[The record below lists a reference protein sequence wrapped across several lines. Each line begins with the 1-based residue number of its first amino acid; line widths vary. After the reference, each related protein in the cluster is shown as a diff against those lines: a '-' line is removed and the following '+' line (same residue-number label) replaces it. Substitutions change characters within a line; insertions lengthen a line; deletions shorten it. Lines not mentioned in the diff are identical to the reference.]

1 MFCRSIVLALRHF
14 QQMVTTTKLR
24 RQKFLRLASGAAM
37 LSALLSIANAQ
48 TYPMRPITLVVPFA
62 AGGPT
67 DVVGRIVAERMRSS
81 LGQPIIIEN
90 VSGAGGSIGAGR
102 VARAIPD
109 GYTAVVGNSD
119 THVVNGAVYS
129 LSYDVTTDFEPIALL
144 SSYPMVLVSKNAVPA
159 KDLKELI
166 AWLRSNQATAVQGT
180 VGAGSLPHLC
190 GVDLQNR
197 IGSRWRFVPYRGGAP
212 AMQDLAGGQIDLVCL
227 SPGGTLPLA
236 RSGQIR
242 AYAILGKSR
251 LTGSADVPTVDE
263 AGLPGFYV
271 PFWNA
276 LWMPKNTPKTIVAK
290 INAAVVEAL
299 NDGSVRR
306 RLNELEVEIPPPEQQ
321 TPEALAALQRSEI
334 EKWGPIIKA
343 ANIRGE

>member
-1 MFCRSIVLALRHF
+1 MSCRSIALAPRQFRPAVKNDKPSRRELRC
-14 QQMVTTTKLR
+14 
-24 RQKFLRLASGAAM
+24 LAGGVAILAA
-37 LSALLSIANAQ
+37 LSSVANAQ
-48 TYPMRPITLVVPFA
+48 TYPMRPVTLVVPFA

-67 DVVGRIVAERMRSS
+67 DVVGRVVAERMRAS

-102 VARAIPD
+102 VARAMPD

-119 THVVNGAVYS
+119 THVVNGSVYA
-129 LSYDVTTDFEPIALL
+129 LNYDVTTDFEPVALL

-159 KDLKELI
+159 KDLKGLI
-166 AWLRSNQATAVQGT
+166 AWLRSHQDTAVQGT
-180 VGAGSLPHLC
+180 VGAGSFPHLC
-190 GVDLQNR
+190 GVDFQNR
-197 IGSRWRFVPYRGGAP
+197 IGSHWQFVPYRGGAP

-236 RSGQIR
+236 RSGQVR
-242 AYAILGKSR
+242 AYAVLGNSR
-251 LTGSADVPTVDE
+251 LAGSPDVPTVDE

-276 LWMPKNTPKTIVAK
+276 LWMPKNTPKSIVAK

-299 NDGSVRR
+299 NDGTVRQ
-306 RLNELEVEIPPPEQQ
+306 RLKELEVEIPPPEQQ

>member
-1 MFCRSIVLALRHF
+1 MFCRSIVLVLRHVR
-14 QQMVTTTKLR
+14 QMATTTHPR
-24 RQKFLRLASGAAM
+24 RRELLRLASGAAIV
-37 LSALLSIANAQ
+37 SALSSIANAQ
-48 TYPMRPITLVVPFA
+48 TYPVRPITLVVPFA

-90 VSGAGGSIGAGR
+90 VSGAGGSLGAGR
-102 VARAIPD
+102 VARATPD

-119 THVVNGAVYS
+119 THVVNGAVYT
-129 LSYDVTTDFEPIALL
+129 LNYDVTTDFEPIALL
-144 SSYPMVLVSKNAVPA
+144 SSYPMVLVSKNALPA
-159 KDLKELI
+159 KNLMELI
-166 AWLRSNQATAVQGT
+166 AWLRSNQGTAVQGT

-236 RSGQIR
+236 RSGQVR
-242 AYAILGKSR
+242 AYAVLGKSR
-251 LTGSADVPTVDE
+251 LAGSPEVPTADE
-263 AGLPGFYV
+263 AGLPGFHV

-276 LWMPKNTPKTIVAK
+276 LWMPKNTPKSVVAK

-299 NDGSVRR
+299 SDATVRQ

-321 TPEALAALQRSEI
+321 KPEALATLQKSEI